1 MWGENAG
8 NLDIC
13 FPMSNSNEPPKA
25 SQRIDILSRTIV
37 ALLIGILIG
46 AVISLTGLS
55 ALEDHVMEM
64 IIGFVGLIVIVAA
77 LAFFLVL
84 NKEKILHKL
93 FGVSDTDLSDVK
105 DNAQQ
110 LFIHAW
116 NRQFPEAMSHFD
128 AVFTKVF
135 AWYSW
140 MSFRRWILTVFQ
152 MLFVGFGGI
161 LGTMLLYNQNKL
173 LTQQN
178 VLLQSQNY
186 RLDQQTYL
194 QEADRRSSLIFLM
207 GNLLDAMDRELKN
220 DVGRPGIRDLSPQII
235 GRVVALSKS
244 LRPYRYLESDSLVS
258 RELSPERGQLL
269 VSIVNSQIDQS
280 TLRRI
285 FQFSDFSAADLKG
298 AVLSGE
304 YLSGINLSRADLAG
318 ATLDE
323 TDFSGAD
330 LSGADLSNAIL
341 ARANLKDARFRQSKL
356 VSAYLE
362 SANLTQANFYGANL
376 QEANLASAQLI
387 QTHFTGADLSGA
399 DLSGAVFPRARFE
412 QTVMDSV
419 VVNEYDWLSRLPGM
433 GADTIRGIPY
443 LQSQYQVDSVQT
455 RMGYLYMLLKRKH

>member
-1 MWGENAG
+1 
-8 NLDIC
+8 
-13 FPMSNSNEPPKA
+13 MSDTNKDPNV
-25 SQRIDILSRTIV
+25 SQRVDILSRTIV

-64 IIGFVGLIVIVAA
+64 IIGFVVMVVLISTIS
-77 LAFFLVL
+77 FILVQ
-84 NKEKILHKL
+84 NKEKVLHKL

-105 DNAQQ
+105 DHAQQ
-110 LFIHAW
+110 LFLNAW
-116 NRQFPEAMSHFD
+116 NRQFSDAKSHFD
-128 AVFTKVF
+128 ALFTKVF

-140 MSFRRWILTVFQ
+140 MSFRRWILMVFQ

-178 VLLQSQNY
+178 LLLQSQNY

-207 GNLLDAMDRELKN
+207 GNLLDAMDRELKT
-220 DVGRPGIRDLSPQII
+220 DVGQPGVRDLSPQII

-269 VSIVNSQIDQS
+269 VSIVNSQIDKR

-323 TDFSGAD
+323 TDLSEAD
-330 LSGADLSNAIL
+330 LSGADLSDAIM
-341 ARANLKDARFRQSKL
+341 ARAVMKDARLRQTVLKR
-356 VSAYLE
+356 AYLE
-362 SANLTQANFYGANL
+362 SSDLSQANFYGAQL
-376 QEANLASAQLI
+376 QDAHLAGSNMK

-399 DLSGAVFPRARFE
+399 NLSGAVFPRARFE
-412 QTVMDSV
+412 QTKMDSV
-419 VVNEYDWLSRLPGM
+419 VVNEYDWLHRLDSM
-433 GADTIRGIPY
+433 GADTIRGIRY
-443 LQSQYQVDSVQT
+443 LQTAYRVDSVRT
-455 RMGYLYMLLKRKH
+455 SLGFEYLLVKQQ

>member
-1 MWGENAG
+1 MA
-8 NLDIC
+8 D
-13 FPMSNSNEPPKA
+13 SNEPKA
-25 SQRIDILSRTIV
+25 SQRVDILSRTIV

-64 IIGFVGLIVIVAA
+64 IIGFVAMVVIVAA
-77 LAFFLVL
+77 IAFILVQ
-84 NKEKILHKL
+84 NKEKVLHKL
-93 FGVSDTDLSDVK
+93 FGVSDTDLGDVK

-110 LFIHAW
+110 LFLHAW
-116 NRQFPEAMSHFD
+116 NRQFTEARGNFD
-128 AVFTKVF
+128 ALFTKIF

-140 MSFRRWILTVFQ
+140 MSFRRWILMVFQ

-178 VLLQSQNY
+178 ILLQSQNY

-220 DVGRPGIRDLSPQII
+220 DVGQPGVRDLSPQII

-269 VSIVNSQIDQS
+269 VSIVNSQIDKG
-280 TLRRI
+280 TLRKI

-304 YLSGINLSRADLAG
+304 YLNGINLSRADLAG

-323 TDFSGAD
+323 TDFSQAD
-330 LSGADLSNAIL
+330 LSGADLSDAIL
-341 ARANLKDARFRQSKL
+341 ARAVLKDARLRQTNL
-356 VSAYLE
+356 QRAYLE
-362 SANLTQANFYGANL
+362 SADLSQANFYGAKL
-376 QEANLASAQLI
+376 QDANLSGAKMT
-387 QTHFTGADLSGA
+387 QTHFASALLSGA
-399 DLSGAVFPRARFE
+399 DLSGAAILKARFE
-412 QTVMDSV
+412 QAELDSV
-419 VVNEYDWLSRLPGM
+419 VVNEYDWISRLEAM
-433 GADTIRGIPY
+433 GADTIRGLHY
-443 LQSQYQVDSVQT
+443 LQTHYRVDSVQT
-455 RMGYLYMLLKRKH
+455 RLGYQYLLLKK

>member
-1 MWGENAG
+1 
-8 NLDIC
+8 
-13 FPMSNSNEPPKA
+13 MSDTNKDPNA
-25 SQRIDILSRTIV
+25 SQRVDILSRTIV

-64 IIGFVGLIVIVAA
+64 IIGFVVLVVFISAISFV
-77 LAFFLVL
+77 LVL
-84 NKEKILHKL
+84 NKEKVLQKL

-105 DNAQQ
+105 DHAQH
-110 LFIHAW
+110 LFLNAW
-116 NRQFPEAMSHFD
+116 NRQFPEAKGHFD
-128 AVFTKVF
+128 ALFTKVF

-140 MSFRRWILTVFQ
+140 MSFRRWILMVFQ
-152 MLFVGFGGI
+152 MLFVGFGGV

-178 VLLQSQNY
+178 MLLQSQNY

-220 DVGRPGIRDLSPQII
+220 DVGQPGVRDLSPQII

-244 LRPYRYLESDSLVS
+244 LRPYRYLESDSLVA

-269 VSIVNSQIDQS
+269 VSIVNSQIDKR

-304 YLSGINLSRADLAG
+304 YLSGINLSRADLSG

-323 TDFSGAD
+323 TDLSEAD
-330 LSGADLSNAIL
+330 LSGADLTDAIM
-341 ARANLKDARFRQSKL
+341 ARAVVKDARFRQSIL
-356 VSAYLE
+356 RRAYLE
-362 SANLTQANFYGANL
+362 SADLSRANFYGAKL
-376 QEANLASAQLI
+376 QEAQLVGANLK
-387 QTHFTGADLSGA
+387 QTHFTGADLSEA
-399 DLSGAVFPRARFE
+399 NLSGTIFPKARFE
-412 QTVMDSV
+412 QVTMDSV
-419 VVNEYDWLSRLPGM
+419 VVSEFDWLLRLDSM
-433 GADTIRGIPY
+433 GADTIRGIRY
-443 LQSQYQVDSVQT
+443 LQAKYRVDSVRT
-455 RMGYLYMLLKRKH
+455 NFGFEYMLLKKQ

>member
-1 MWGENAG
+1 MANT
-8 NLDIC
+8 
-13 FPMSNSNEPPKA
+13 NEPPKA
-25 SQRIDILSRTIV
+25 STRVDILSRTIV

-64 IIGFVGLIVIVAA
+64 IIGFVALIVIVAA
-77 LAFFLVL
+77 ISFILVM
-84 NKEKILHKL
+84 NKEKVLHKL

-110 LFIHAW
+110 VFIHVW
-116 NRQFPEAMSHFD
+116 NRQLPEARGNFD
-128 AVFTKVF
+128 ALFTKIF

-140 MSFRRWILTVFQ
+140 MSFRRWILMVFQ

-178 VLLQSQNY
+178 ILLQSQNY

-220 DVGRPGIRDLSPQII
+220 DVGKPGVRDLSPQII

-269 VSIVNSQIDQS
+269 VSIVNSQIDQT

-285 FQFSDFSAADLKG
+285 FQFSDFSSADLKG

-304 YLSGINLSRADLAG
+304 FLSSINLSRADLAG

-323 TDFSGAD
+323 TDLSQAN
-330 LSGADLSNAIL
+330 LSGADLSDAIF
-341 ARANLKDARFRQSKL
+341 ARANLKDARFRQSTL
-356 VSAYLE
+356 VRAYLE
-362 SANLTQANFYGANL
+362 SADLSQANFYGSDL
-376 QEANLASAQLI
+376 REASLVGALLK
-387 QTHFTGADLSGA
+387 QTHFTGANLSGA
-399 DLSGAVFPRARFE
+399 NLSGATFPRARFE
-412 QTVMDSV
+412 QSNMDSV
-419 VVNEYDWLSRLPGM
+419 VVNEIDWLNQLNQM
-433 GADTIRGIPY
+433 GADTVRGMKY
-443 LQSQYQVDSVQT
+443 LQTQYRVDSVQT
-455 RMGYLYMLLKRKH
+455 RFGYLNMLLRRQN

>member
-1 MWGENAG
+1 
-8 NLDIC
+8 
-13 FPMSNSNEPPKA
+13 MSDTNEDPKI
-25 SQRIDILSRTIV
+25 SQRLDILSRTIV

-64 IIGFVGLIVIVAA
+64 IIGFVV
-77 LAFFLVL
+77 LVL
-84 NKEKILHKL
+84 LISAISFILVQNKEKVLHKL

-105 DNAQQ
+105 DHAHH
-110 LFIHAW
+110 LFLNAW
-116 NRQFPEAMSHFD
+116 NRQFPEAKGHFD
-128 AVFTKVF
+128 ALFTKVF

-140 MSFRRWILTVFQ
+140 MSFRRWILMVFQ
-152 MLFVGFGGI
+152 MLFVGFGGV

-178 VLLQSQNY
+178 LLLQNQNY

-220 DVGRPGIRDLSPQII
+220 DVGQPGVRDLSPQII

-269 VSIVNSQIDQS
+269 VSIVNSQIDKR

-323 TDFSGAD
+323 TDLSEAD
-330 LSGADLSNAIL
+330 LSGADLSDAIM
-341 ARANLKDARFRQSKL
+341 ARAVLKDARFRQSIL
-356 VSAYLE
+356 RRAYLE
-362 SANLTQANFYGANL
+362 SSNLSQANFYGAQL
-376 QEANLASAQLI
+376 QEAHLAGANLK

-399 DLSGAVFPRARFE
+399 NLSGVVFPRARFE
-412 QTVMDSV
+412 QAKMDSV
-419 VVNEYDWLSRLPGM
+419 VVSEYDWLLQLDKM
-433 GADTIRGIPY
+433 GADTIRGIRY
-443 LQSQYQVDSVQT
+443 LQHAYRVDSLRT
-455 RMGYLYMLLKRKH
+455 SLGFEYLLLKKQ